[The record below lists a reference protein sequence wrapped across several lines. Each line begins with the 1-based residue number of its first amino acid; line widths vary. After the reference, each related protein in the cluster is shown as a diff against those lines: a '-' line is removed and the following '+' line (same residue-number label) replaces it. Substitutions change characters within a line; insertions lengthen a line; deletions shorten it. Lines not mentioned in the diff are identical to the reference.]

1 VRSSPACASA
11 ESPHTFRTVPSV
23 SPLQIAAAVVAVLIA
38 AGAVWQRDKLSGER
52 KLLAAVLVLALAIY
66 ASGVL
71 SALPDPKAIIDDIAQ
86 ALGAWTYA
94 LVGVMAYLETGAFVG
109 LVAPGETVVIAGG
122 VIAGQGEIDLVP
134 LIGLVWICAV
144 LGDTTSFYLGRRLG
158 RRFLERH
165 GPRVK
170 ITPERLTSV
179 EGYFDRHGGKT
190 ILVGRFIGLVRA
202 LAPFIAGTSGLAFR
216 RFIPYSIV
224 GTGLWATTF
233 CVLGYIFWRSFDQ
246 VAHLAGQAIFG
257 FGVTVGVIVGIVV
270 AYRRRAEIGAWI
282 LAHERHPLI
291 RPLLAVWRPLQ
302 RRVFGPL
309 ARAIVPK
316 LRFLWER
323 LTPGG
328 LGLELTTA
336 VAAGAVGLYVFGL
349 YAVILS
355 GDLNATPLDRELLD
369 LGDRM
374 RSEAAVDVAKIVSGF
389 GSFAACATVVAATS
403 ILLALRRRIA
413 EIVVLVLGFALIY
426 LCVHLAKAGIDRPR
440 PAAPLTDADSSAFPS
455 GHAAYATAWIA
466 SAVVFTRR
474 LGLVHYA
481 TLVTGAIALAAA
493 VGLSRI
499 YLRVHYWSDVAGGWG
514 LGIGIFGTLAAI
526 AMLVQHMRH
535 NDGERAP
542 RPIARARR

>member
-1 VRSSPACASA
+1 VSA
-11 ESPHTFRTVPSV
+11 
-23 SPLQIAAAVVAVLIA
+23 LQIAAAAVAVLVA
-38 AGAVWQRDKLSGER
+38 AAAVWGRGRLSGER
-52 KLLAAVLVLALAIY
+52 KLLAAGVVLVLGIY

-71 SALPDPKAIIDDIAQ
+71 SALPDPKAIIEDIAK
-86 ALGAWTYA
+86 ALGPWTYA

-165 GPRVK
+165 GPRLK
-170 ITPERLTSV
+170 ITPERLTLV

-190 ILVGRFIGLVRA
+190 ILIGRFIGLVRA
-202 LAPFIAGTSGLAFR
+202 LAPFVAGTSGMPYR
-216 RFIPYSIV
+216 RFIPFSIV

-233 CVLGYIFWRSFDQ
+233 CVLGYVFWRSFDQ

-257 FGVTVGVIVGIVV
+257 FGVTVGVIAGVVV
-270 AYRRRAEIGAWI
+270 AYRRRAEIRAWVR
-282 LAHERHPLI
+282 AHERHPLV
-291 RPLLAVWRPLQ
+291 RPLLAVWRPLH
-302 RRVFGPL
+302 RRVLRPVARSVGPE
-309 ARAIVPK
+309 V
-316 LRFLWER
+316 RFLWER

-336 VAAGAVGLYVFGL
+336 AAAGGVGLYVFSL
-349 YAVILS
+349 YAIVLS
-355 GDLNATPLDRELLD
+355 GDLGPTPLDRELLD

-374 RSEAAVDVAKIVSGF
+374 RSAVAVDVAEIVSGF
-389 GSFAACATVVAATS
+389 GSSPVCAAVIAATVF
-403 ILLALRRRIA
+403 LLAVRRRPA

-426 LCVHLAKAGIDRPR
+426 VGVELAKAGIDRPR
-440 PAAPLTDADSSAFPS
+440 PAAPLTETSQSSFPS
-455 GHAAYATAWIA
+455 AHAAYATAWIA
-466 SAVVFTRR
+466 AAVVFTRR
-474 LGLVHYA
+474 LGLVGHA
-481 TLVTGAIALAAA
+481 ALVTGAIAFAAA
-493 VGLSRI
+493 IGLSRI
-499 YLRVHYWSDVAGGWG
+499 YLRVHYWSDVAAGWG
-514 LGIGIFGTLAAI
+514 LGVGIFGTLAAI

-535 NDGERAP
+535 NDRERAP